1 MQQYNSKVSA
11 LFCSIILVFLFSA
24 SVSASPGSIDLSFG
38 TAGKVKTDFNSSQD
52 QATASAIYTAG
63 THAGKI
69 VVAGM
74 VMNSS
79 GYDTFGVAR
88 YNSNGTLDNTFDTD
102 GKAPTVDLTG
112 YFSRPWGVAIQS
124 DDKIVVVGAASWG
137 APTNRNDLGVVRYN
151 ANGSL
156 DSTFGSGGKVTMQIG
171 TLHSSWQAVAI
182 QSDGKILI
190 AGQSYNGA
198 DVSTIV
204 RLNTNG
210 SYDTSFTINAAGT
223 YESFNAIAVQSDGK
237 ILAAGYGY
245 DGSQNKM
252 TVVRLTSAGA
262 LDTSFNATGIQL
274 LNGTKAFGTGGESAN
289 ALAIQSDGKILVGGT
304 TDVSGQTAY
313 AAARL
318 NTDGSLD
325 TTFNS
330 TGKVIL
336 DPTTGSD
343 TLKGIGVQTDG
354 KIVLSG
360 YGTGPSSGN
369 FDFLAARLNSGGTI
383 DTSFGSSGYVFID
396 FGGDD
401 RGDAGLMIQS
411 DNNSVIAGWSG
422 GGAARDFAL
431 VRLNASST
439 NMIYESSTVMQNTN
453 VIAPGATGDI
463 VRIAISMNGDLSAL
477 TATSFTCNTTG
488 TTAPADI
495 SSARL
500 YYTGTT
506 AAFSAA
512 TPFGSAVA
520 SPSGSFTIT
529 GTQTLAEGTN
539 YFWLAYTVSPGATNG
554 NVLDAEC
561 TSVTVGGTP
570 RTPSVTAPAG
580 NRQIFNILAI
590 YDIGTHVPVQS
601 GGPNYVVPGSV
612 APGIT
617 ATNLTAGPSMT
628 TDTYYTDTGSYLFMN
643 WTTSTS
649 NDAGQY
655 LQAKITPGALKQITY
670 SRIAFAVAGDNYAS
684 GSPQF
689 FGPTTI
695 DLRYSTDDFASS
707 NVLIQTL
714 TWTPTAESFQQ
725 VPFDV
730 DISSIGTRSGPV
742 TFRWYGYKRNATGDS
757 TSTMGFTNLP
767 AGGQAAAS
775 GTGSNIIF
783 KGTVSSTN
791 ISPTFV
797 GATTTLTVNQN
808 SGATDIKGLLHVS
821 DTDSSQTETWSESVA
836 PNHGG
841 TLSFTSA
848 TASSGSADIAP
859 GGTITYQ
866 PAAGYSGTETFTVQV
881 SDGTATA
888 TRMIT
893 VTVNPLYTITY
904 NGNGN
909 TGGSAPTDGSS
920 PYLAGATVTVL
931 GNSGSLTRTGYTFS
945 GWNTAANGSGTS
957 YSGGST
963 FSISGNTTLYA
974 KWTGAVTYNGN
985 GNSSGSVPTDATAY
999 LPGATVTAA
1008 ANSGSLV
1015 KTGYSFSGWNTL
1027 ADGTGITYTAGSGTF
1042 AMAGDITLYARWTA
1056 SVTYNGNSN
1065 TGGSVPTD
1073 ATAYLGGATV
1083 TVLGNTGVLTRNGF
1097 TFAGWNT
1104 AADGSG
1110 TSYAAADT
1118 FSISGNTT
1126 LYARWTASVT
1136 YNGNSSTGG
1145 SVPTDATAYLPG
1157 ATVTVLGNTGALV
1170 RTGYTFVGWNTAV
1183 NGSGTNYAPA
1193 ATFTITGD
1201 TTIYAQWLGIPVA
1214 TAASSISFTGFAANW
1229 NSVTGAT
1236 GYYLYVATDSGFG
1249 VGTFVAGH
1257 DSLDV
1262 GNVTTKSV
1270 TGLSSGTPYY
1280 YRVRAYNA
1288 SGTSDNSNT
1297 ITVTTGTT
1305 RVVTNNSDND
1315 PGSLRQTIVAANPGD
1330 EITFASNVTGS
1341 ITLLTGELLIDKDL
1355 TISGP
1360 GADILTI
1367 SGNNAVRVF
1376 TVNSGVVFTMQGVT
1390 VANGKSSSGGGLYN
1404 SGTVTITN
1412 STFLANSIDVGYSVG
1427 GGGGIFNRGTL
1438 TVTNSTFSDNEVAV
1452 GFGGAGSGGA
1462 IFNQGTVTVTNS
1474 TFSGNFAFGGGSEKG
1489 GAIDNAGTLTV
1500 TNSTFSGNEV
1510 IEAGT
1515 AGAARGGGIHNSWML
1530 SMTNCTFSGNAAV
1543 RLDGGEGGGIYN
1555 RGTLNYANTIIA
1567 KSPGGGD
1574 CYNAATIASSFNNLV
1589 QDGSCSSSLNGDP
1602 LLGPLADNGGPTQ
1615 TMALLPGSS
1624 AIDAGNDSVCA
1635 ASPVNNLDQRGIAR
1649 PQGSHCD
1656 IGAFES
1662 QGFTMTISNGDNQYA
1677 IVNTSFASELVVAV
1691 TANSAGEP
1699 VDGGLV
1705 TFSPPGS
1712 GASASITGS
1721 PATII
1726 GGIASVS
1733 ATANSTV
1740 GSYTVTA
1747 SAGGTGSAGFNLTNV
1762 SMPDTTID
1770 TEPSNP
1776 SGSASASFTFS
1787 GSQGVGL
1794 LSFECDLDS
1803 GGFSACIS
1811 PKSYSSLGE
1820 GSHTFQ
1826 VRSVDSVNNK
1836 DATPASYTWVIDT
1849 IPPDTS
1855 ITANPS
1861 NPANTASASFSFT
1874 GNDGSGTGVAGFE
1887 CRMDSGGFSACT
1899 SPMSYSSLGDGSH
1912 TFQVRAVDA
1921 AGNTDATPAS
1931 YPWVID
1937 ATPPDTNITSNPS
1950 NPTNSTS
1957 ASFSFT
1963 GNDGSGTGVA
1973 SFECKLD
1980 SGSFGVCTSP
1990 ASYSG
1995 LSSAGHTFQVRAVD
2009 AAGNA
2014 DATPAS
2020 YPWTIDTVLPIV
2032 DTFTVTSPTV
2042 SLDIAITAFTAS
2054 DAGGVNGYM
2063 ITQSSTPPAANDAG
2077 WSGTPPGTYTVG
2089 GGGSYTLYPWAR
2101 DTAGNVST
2109 VFGSPRVVSV
2119 CYPSITVGNN
2129 ADSGGGSLRQAI
2141 ADICPG
2147 GTINFNGDYTISL
2160 ASTLAISKN
2169 VTIDGVGHSVT
2180 VSGNSQCTVFI
2191 VSQSIAFNLNNV
2203 TVADGHGPSSGGIYN
2218 YRGTVAV
2225 TNSTFSSNTA
2235 TAATPSGGAIR
2246 NYGGTLTV
2254 TNSTFSSNT
2263 TYDSF
2268 CSGGAI
2274 CNDLPAAVLT
2284 VTGSTFSAN
2293 TAPYGGGIRNN
2304 GGTVTVTDSSFLDNN
2319 AITYGGGLS
2328 NNIGTVT
2335 VTGSTFSG
2343 NSASYAGGG
2352 ISNGDAL
2359 TVTNS
2364 TFSGNSVSGA
2374 GGGGGIYNGSND
2386 VVVTVKNSTFSG
2398 NSATGTLGGGIHIL
2412 LGTATILNT
2421 VLWGNTGGEII
2432 GVATVSDSVVQG
2444 GATGSNIIVADPLL
2458 GPLGDYGSSTQTIPL
2473 LPGSAAIRGT
2483 NTNCPA
2489 TDQRGVTRG
2498 ASCDIGA
2505 FESRGFTFGTPAG
2518 TPQSTPF
2525 STPFATPLGVTVISA
2540 YGEPVNGGL
2549 ITFTAPSS
2557 GASITASSSQAT
2569 IAGGAASLNVTANG
2583 TIGSYQVTASASGIV
2598 LPAIFDLSNG
2608 LATQSTLFLAAPS
2621 DLTIATSATLS
2632 TTGGSGSGAVTYQV
2646 TAGTCHVSGDQLTAD
2661 ASTGTCTVTAT
2672 KAADAT
2678 YSEAVSAPAIVTLH
2692 PFNKITGTVVS
2703 GPGSGTNECAPSDVA
2718 YGGSFTCTLTPS
2730 KGYDLY
2736 GLYDNSVNWTGSVGI
2751 IGNHYSYAA
2760 SNVTSDHTVKANF
2773 ANYPVIVLNGVNS
2786 DCEVS
2791 LTSAVTA
2798 ATRNGDRIQAQA
2810 LTFTEALNF
2819 AHPGI
2824 ALSLEGGYDSG
2835 FSSPIGHSV
2844 IRGSV
2849 TISNGAVTVEN
2860 ITIR

>member
-1 MQQYNSKVSA
+1 MITIVKGDIMHIKVSA
-11 LFCSIILVFLFSA
+11 FCCSIILSLLFS
-24 SVSASPGSIDLSFG
+24 SVVSASPGSIDLSFG
-38 TAGKVKTDFNSSQD
+38 TAGKVKTDFNSSSD

-74 VMNSS
+74 VMNASN
-79 GYDTFGVAR
+79 YDTFGVAR
-88 YNSNGTLDNTFDTD
+88 YNANGTLDTTFDTD

-137 APTNRNDLGVVRYN
+137 SPTNRNDLGVVRYN

-156 DSTFGSGGKVTMQIG
+156 DTTFDGDGKVTMQIG
-171 TLHSSWQAVAI
+171 SLNSSWQAVAI

-190 AGQSYNGA
+190 AGQSYSGG

-210 SYDTSFTINAAGT
+210 SYDTSFTISAGGT
-223 YESFNAIAVQSDGK
+223 YESFNAVAVQSDGK
-237 ILAAGYGY
+237 IVAAGYGY
-245 DGSQNKM
+245 DGSNNKM

-262 LDTSFNATGIQL
+262 LDTSFNGSGIQL
-274 LNGTKAFGTGGESAN
+274 LSGTKAFGTGGESAN
-289 ALAIQSDGKILVGGT
+289 SLALQSDGKILVGGT
-304 TDVSGQTAY
+304 TDVSGQNAF
-313 AAARL
+313 AVARL

-325 TTFNS
+325 TSFNT

-343 TLKGIGVQTDG
+343 SQKGIGVQSDG

-360 YGTGPSSGN
+360 YGTGPSGN
-369 FDFLAARLNSGGTI
+369 YDFIAARLNAGGTV

-396 FGGDD
+396 FGDDD
-401 RGDAGLMIQS
+401 RGDAGLVIQS
-411 DNNSVIAGWSG
+411 DNNSVIAGWSSS
-422 GGAARDFAL
+422 GAARDFAL

-439 NMIYESSTVMQNTN
+439 NMVYASSTVAQNTN

-463 VRIAISMNGDLSAL
+463 VNIAITMNGDLSAL

-506 AAFSAA
+506 AAFSTA

-529 GTQTLAEGTN
+529 GTQALTEGTN
-539 YFWLAYTVSPGATNG
+539 YFWLAYAVSPGATNG
-554 NVLDAEC
+554 NVLDAQC
-561 TSVTVGGTP
+561 TSVTVGGSA

-590 YDIGTHVPVQS
+590 YDIGTHIPVQS

-612 APGIT
+612 ASGIT

-628 TDTYYTDTGSYLFMN
+628 TDTFYTGTGSYLFMN

-655 LQAKITPGALKQITY
+655 FQARITPDALKQITY
-670 SRIAFAVAGDNYAS
+670 NRVAFSVAADNYPAT
-684 GSPQF
+684 PPTQQF

-714 TWTPTAESFQQ
+714 TWTPTGTFEQ

-730 DISSIGTRSGPV
+730 DISSIGTRSGPI
-742 TFRWYGYKRNATGDS
+742 TFRWYGYKRNAAGDL

-775 GTGSNIIF
+775 GTGSNIIL

-791 ISPTFV
+791 TAPTFV
-797 GATTTLTVNQN
+797 GAVTTLTVNQN
-808 SGATDIKGLLHVS
+808 ASATDIKGLLHVS
-821 DTDSSQTETWSESVA
+821 DTDSSQTETWMQSVA

-841 TLSFTSA
+841 TLSFSSA
-848 TASSGSADIAP
+848 TAASGSADITP

-888 TRMIT
+888 TRTIT
-893 VTVNPLYTITY
+893 VTIVPPPTVTSISPTSGPVVGGTAVTIT
-904 NGNGN
+904 GTSF
-909 TGGSAPTDGSS
+909 TGATAVMFGGAAATGVTVVNSTTITATSPAGSAGTVDVTVTTPSGTSVTSSADQFTYAAAPTVTGIS
-920 PYLAGATVTVL
+920 PTSGPTVGGTSVTITGTNFTGATSVTFAGFAATGVTVVNATTITATTPAHAAGLVDVAVTTPGGTSATSASDQFTYIPAPTVISISPTSGPLAGGTSVTITGTNFTGATAVRFGSTAAASFTINSATQITATSPAGTGTADVTVTTSGGTSATSSADQFTYIPAPTVTSISPT
-931 GNSGSLTRTGYTFS
+931 SGSTSGGTSVSITGTNFTGATAVRFGS
-945 GWNTAANGSGTS
+945 TAAASFTVNSAIQITAVAPAGSGTVDIIVTTLGGTS
-957 YSGGST
+957 ATSSADLFTYCPGSITVVSSSDSGPGTLRQAMSDICADGVIDFDAGLAGQTITLSSTFLIINKNMTINGLTSSPGIDISGGNTVGVFFVYPGVTASLNNLTIKNGSDADRGGGINNQGTLTVTDSVLSGNYAGNYGGGIANYVSGIVTLTNTTLSDNSVNADGGGVYNQGTLTMTNSIISGNSSATYGGGIDNEGSGALTMTNST
-963 FSISGNTTLYA
+963 LSGNTT
-974 KWTGAVTYNGN
+974 
-985 GNSSGSVPTDATAY
+985 AY
-999 LPGATVTAA
+999 
-1008 ANSGSLV
+1008 
-1015 KTGYSFSGWNTL
+1015 
-1027 ADGTGITYTAGSGTF
+1027 
-1042 AMAGDITLYARWTA
+1042 
-1056 SVTYNGNSN
+1056 
-1065 TGGSVPTD
+1065 
-1073 ATAYLGGATV
+1073 
-1083 TVLGNTGVLTRNGF
+1083 
-1097 TFAGWNT
+1097 
-1104 AADGSG
+1104 
-1110 TSYAAADT
+1110 
-1118 FSISGNTT
+1118 
-1126 LYARWTASVT
+1126 
-1136 YNGNSSTGG
+1136 
-1145 SVPTDATAYLPG
+1145 
-1157 ATVTVLGNTGALV
+1157 
-1170 RTGYTFVGWNTAV
+1170 
-1183 NGSGTNYAPA
+1183 
-1193 ATFTITGD
+1193 
-1201 TTIYAQWLGIPVA
+1201 
-1214 TAASSISFTGFAANW
+1214 
-1229 NSVTGAT
+1229 
-1236 GYYLYVATDSGFG
+1236 
-1249 VGTFVAGH
+1249 
-1257 DSLDV
+1257 
-1262 GNVTTKSV
+1262 
-1270 TGLSSGTPYY
+1270 
-1280 YRVRAYNA
+1280 
-1288 SGTSDNSNT
+1288 
-1297 ITVTTGTT
+1297 
-1305 RVVTNNSDND
+1305 
-1315 PGSLRQTIVAANPGD
+1315 
-1330 EITFASNVTGS
+1330 
-1341 ITLLTGELLIDKDL
+1341 
-1355 TISGP
+1355 
-1360 GADILTI
+1360 
-1367 SGNNAVRVF
+1367 
-1376 TVNSGVVFTMQGVT
+1376 
-1390 VANGKSSSGGGLYN
+1390 
-1404 SGTVTITN
+1404 
-1412 STFLANSIDVGYSVG
+1412 
-1427 GGGGIFNRGTL
+1427 GGGIFNRGSVSL
-1438 TVTNSTFSDNEVAV
+1438 TNSTLSGNSALQN
-1452 GFGGAGSGGA
+1452 GGGIENAGS
-1462 IFNQGTVTVTNS
+1462 VTMTNS
-1474 TFSGNFAFGGGSEKG
+1474 TISGNSANIFGGGILNNATLTITNSIIASNS
-1489 GAIDNAGTLTV
+1489 GAVGPDVYGSINSQGYNLIGAAAGT
-1500 TNSTFSGNEV
+1500 
-1510 IEAGT
+1510 
-1515 AGAARGGGIHNSWML
+1515 
-1530 SMTNCTFSGNAAV
+1530 
-1543 RLDGGEGGGIYN
+1543 
-1555 RGTLNYANTIIA
+1555 TI
-1567 KSPGGGD
+1567 
-1574 CYNAATIASSFNNLV
+1574 
-1589 QDGSCSSSLNGDP
+1589 NGDTTGNIIGVAP
-1602 LLGPLADNGGPTQ
+1602 LLSPLGNYGGPTQ
-1615 TMALLPGSS
+1615 TMALLPGSP
-1624 AIDAGNDSVCA
+1624 AIDAGTNSGC
-1635 ASPVNNLDQRGIAR
+1635 PTTDQRGMTR
-1649 PQGSHCD
+1649 PYNTACD
-1656 IGAFES
+1656 IGAVES
-1662 QGFTMTISNGDNQYA
+1662 RGFTLTISGGDNQSA
-1677 IVNTSFASELVVAV
+1677 VINTSFASDLAV
-1691 TANSAGEP
+1691 TVNANDPGVF

-1705 TFSPPGS
+1705 TFIAPGS

-1721 PATII
+1721 PATIS
-1726 GGIASVS
+1726 GGTATVN
-1733 ATANSTV
+1733 ATANGIP

-1747 SAGGTGSAGFNLTNV
+1747 SAGGPGSVSFNLTNAAT
-1762 SMPDTTID
+1762 PDTTID
-1770 TEPSNP
+1770 TKPSNP
-1776 SGSASASFTFS
+1776 SGSASALFSFS
-1787 GSQGVGL
+1787 GSGGL
-1794 LSFECDLDS
+1794 GTLSFECELDS
-1803 GGFSACIS
+1803 GGFSACTS
-1811 PKSYSSLGE
+1811 PKGYSPLGE

-1826 VRSVDSVNNK
+1826 VRSVDSVGNK
-1836 DATPASYTWVIDT
+1836 DATPASYTWVVDT

-1855 ITANPS
+1855 
-1861 NPANTASASFSFT
+1861 
-1874 GNDGSGTGVAGFE
+1874 
-1887 CRMDSGGFSACT
+1887 
-1899 SPMSYSSLGDGSH
+1899 
-1912 TFQVRAVDA
+1912 
-1921 AGNTDATPAS
+1921 
-1931 YPWVID
+1931 
-1937 ATPPDTNITSNPS
+1937 ITSNPS

-1963 GNDGSGTGVA
+1963 GNDGSGTGVIG
-1973 SFECKLD
+1973 FECSLD
-1980 SGSFGVCTSP
+1980 SGPFSVCISP

-2014 DATPAS
+2014 DTAPESYTWVIDATPPDTSITSNPSNPTNSTSASFSFTGNDGSGTGVVGFECSLDSGSFSVCTSPASYSGLSSTGHTFQVSAVDAVGNKDATPAS
-2020 YPWTIDTVLPIV
+2020 YTWTIDAVLPTV

-2077 WSGTPPGTYTVG
+2077 WSGTPLGTYTVG
-2089 GGGSYTLYPWAR
+2089 GGGSYTFYPWAR

-2129 ADSGGGSLRQAI
+2129 ADSGDGSLRQAI
-2141 ADICPG
+2141 ADICPD

-2169 VTIDGVGHSVT
+2169 VTIDGDGHSVT
-2180 VSGNSQCTVFI
+2180 VSGNSQCIVFM

-2218 YRGTVAV
+2218 YRGTVTV

-2235 TAATPSGGAIR
+2235 TAATPGGGAIC

-2319 AITYGGGLS
+2319 ATTYGGGLS

-2374 GGGGGIYNGSND
+2374 GGGGGIYNGSNEAM
-2386 VVVTVKNSTFSG
+2386 VTVTNSTFSD

-2412 LGTATILNT
+2412 LGTATMRNT

-2432 GVATVSDSVVQG
+2432 GSATVSASVVQG
-2444 GATGSNIIVADPLL
+2444 GGTGSNIIVADPLL
-2458 GPLGDYGSSTQTIPL
+2458 GPLGSYGGSTQTIPL
-2473 LPGSAAIRGT
+2473 LPGSAAMRGT

-2505 FESRGFTFGTPAG
+2505 FESRGFSFGTPTG

-2525 STPFATPLGVTVISA
+2525 STPFATPLGVTVTSD
-2540 YGEPVNGGL
+2540 YGEPVDGGV
-2549 ITFTAPSS
+2549 ITFAAPSS

-2569 IAGGAASLNVTANG
+2569 IAGGAVSLNVTANG
-2583 TIGSYQVTASASGIV
+2583 TIGTYQVTASASGIA

-2608 LATQSTLFLAAPS
+2608 LATQSTLFLSAPS
-2621 DLTIATSATLS
+2621 DLTIGTSATLS
-2632 TTGGSGSGAVTYQV
+2632 TTGGSGGGAVTYQV
-2646 TAGTCHVSGDQLTAD
+2646 TAGSCHVLGDQLTAD
-2661 ASTGTCTVTAT
+2661 ASTGVCTITAT

-2678 YSEAVSAPAIVTLH
+2678 YSEAVSAPATVTLH
-2692 PFNKITGTVVS
+2692 PLNKIAGTVVS
-2703 GPGSGTNECAPSDVA
+2703 GPGSGTNECTPADVA

-2736 GLYDNSVNWTGSVGI
+2736 GLYDNSINWTGSVSV
-2751 IGNHYSYAA
+2751 IGNHYSYTVN
-2760 SNVTSDHTVKANF
+2760 NVTLDHTVKANF
-2773 ANYPVIVLNGVNS
+2773 ANYPVIILNGVNS
-2786 DCEVS
+2786 DCKVS
-2791 LTSAVTA
+2791 LTSAA
-2798 ATRNGDRIQAQA
+2798 AAASVDGDRIQAQA
-2810 LTFTEALNF
+2810 LTFTGDLNF

-2824 ALSLEGGYDSG
+2824 AVSLEGGYDSG
-2835 FSSPIGHSV
+2835 FSNPTGNSV

-2849 TISNGAVTVEN
+2849 TISDGAVTVEN